1 MSLIVIELNDVS
13 LQVGDAA
20 GVAAAGPGF
29 ALLEGREVTLGA
41 AAEQQHRIYPTSS
54 YDKFWHE
61 LNMEPLHVR
70 GRIRHHADLAYSQ
83 LLELAREAEIEDEVL
98 LAVPGHYN
106 NQQLGLLLGLASQC
120 PFRVGGMVDSA
131 LAAAS
136 LTDKHTS
143 GEHIVH
149 AGLHLHQVLLTRLIR
164 KDGELAVDNVVPVP
178 QLGRQQLLDV
188 LMRIA
193 NDAFIRQCRF
203 NPQHEAASEQELY
216 SMLAAWIG
224 EKGDEQGNL
233 VMELKAGAITHTA
246 KLPRDQ
252 LLAGL
257 QKSYD
262 KLLRSLRPLT
272 ELPGAGILL
281 DHRLALLP
289 GAVAALGEAG
299 PLQVARPE
307 AVTEACLRHHELI
320 AGGEGVHRIRALPDL
335 DSPGEGAE
343 SRAGRNAP
351 THVLFR
357 NRAMPVADLPLV
369 NNLNGSGG
377 NALEFDLPGPSTTLG
392 RILRKQSAVMLDC
405 GDIEFRLNDV
415 PVKGRQPLK
424 LGDRIR
430 FPELADELLMIEV
443 NDGR

>member
-1 MSLIVIELNDVS
+1 MSLKVIELNDAS
-13 LQVGDAA
+13 LQVGDD
-20 GVAAAGPGF
+20 GGVVAASPGF
-29 ALLEGREVTLGA
+29 ALLEGREVILGA
-41 AAEQQHRIYPTSS
+41 AAEQRHRIDPTSS

-70 GRIRHHADLAYSQ
+70 SRIRHHADLAYSQ
-83 LLELAREAEIEDEVL
+83 LLELAREAAIDDEVL
-98 LAVPGHYN
+98 FAVPGHYN

-136 LTDKHTS
+136 DTS

-149 AGLHLHQVLLTRLIR
+149 VGLHLHQALLTRLIR
-164 KDGELAVDNVVPVP
+164 KDGELAVDSVVPVP

-188 LMRIA
+188 LMRAA

-216 SMLAAWIG
+216 SMLVAWIG
-224 EKGDEQGNL
+224 DNSGEQGNI
-233 VMELKAGAITHTA
+233 VMELKAGPITHTA
-246 KLPRDQ
+246 KLPGDQ

-257 QKSYD
+257 QKSYA

-289 GAVAALGEAG
+289 GAVSALGEAG
-299 PLQVARPE
+299 PLQVARRE
-307 AVTEACLRHHELI
+307 AVTEACLRHRELI
-320 AGGEGVHRIRALPDL
+320 GGGDGVHRIRALPDL
-335 DSPGEGAE
+335 DSPGESVGPRE
-343 SRAGRNAP
+343 DRNAP

-377 NALEFDLPGPSTTLG
+377 SVLEFDLPGPSTTLG
-392 RILRKQSAVMLDC
+392 RILRQQSEVMLDC
-405 GDIEFRLNDV
+405 GEIEFRLNDV
-415 PVKGRQPLK
+415 PVKGKQPLK

-430 FPELADELLMIEV
+430 FPELTDEMLMIEV

>member
-1 MSLIVIELNDVS
+1 MSLKVIELNDVS
-13 LQVGDAA
+13 LQIGDAA

-29 ALLEGREVTLGA
+29 ALLEGREAILGA
-41 AAEQQHRIYPTSS
+41 EAEERHRIHPTSS

-61 LNMEPLHVR
+61 LDMEPLR
-70 GRIRHHADLAYSQ
+70 IDGRIRHHADLAYSQ
-83 LLELAREAEIEDEVL
+83 LLELARKAQIDKEVL
-98 LAVPGHYN
+98 LAVPGHYSN
-106 NQQLGLLLGLASQC
+106 RQLGLLLGIVGQC
-120 PFRVGGMVDSA
+120 PFRVTGMVDSA
-131 LAAAS
+131 LAAAENAS
-136 LTDKHTS
+136 S
-143 GEHIVH
+143 EERIVY

-164 KDGELAVDNVVPVP
+164 KDGELAVDNVVPIP

-233 VMELKAGAITHTA
+233 EMELKAGTMTHTA

-257 QKSYD
+257 RKFYD
-262 KLLRSLRPLT
+262 KLLLSLRPLT
-272 ELPGAGILL
+272 EPPGAGILL

-299 PLQVARPE
+299 PLRVARPE

-320 AGGEGVHRIRALPDL
+320 AGGDGVHRIRALPDL
-335 DSPGEGAE
+335 DSPGEVAGK
-343 SRAGRNAP
+343 RAGRNAP
-351 THVLFR
+351 THALFR
-357 NRAMPVADLPLV
+357 NRAMPVADLTLV
-369 NNLNGSGG
+369 NNLNGSGD

-392 RILRKQSAVMLDC
+392 RILRKQSEVLLDC
-405 GDIEFRLNDV
+405 GEIEFRLNDA
-415 PVKGRQPLK
+415 PVKGSHQLK

-430 FPELADELLMIEV
+430 FPEVSDELLMIEV
-443 NDGR
+443 SDGR

>member
-1 MSLIVIELNDVS
+1 MSLKVIELNDAS
-13 LQVGDAA
+13 LQVGDDGGVIAA
-20 GVAAAGPGF
+20 SPGF
-29 ALLEGREVTLGA
+29 ALLEGREVILGA
-41 AAEQQHRIYPTSS
+41 AAEQRHRIDPTSS

-70 GRIRHHADLAYSQ
+70 SRIRHHADLAYSQ
-83 LLELAREAEIEDEVL
+83 LLELAREAAIEDEVL
-98 LAVPGHYN
+98 FAVPGHYN
-106 NQQLGLLLGLASQC
+106 NQQLGLLLGLAGQC
-120 PFRVGGMVDSA
+120 PFRVGGMIDSA

-136 LTDKHTS
+136 HTDKYTN
-143 GEHIVH
+143 GEHVVH
-149 AGLHLHQVLLTRLIR
+149 VGLHLHQALLTRLIR
-164 KDGELAVDNVVPVP
+164 KDGELAVDSVVPVP

-188 LMRIA
+188 LMRAA

-216 SMLAAWIG
+216 SMLVAWIG
-224 EKGDEQGNL
+224 DNSGEQGNI

-257 QKSYD
+257 QKSYA

-299 PLQVARPE
+299 PLQVVRPE
-307 AVTEACLRHHELI
+307 AVTEACLRHRESI
-320 AGGEGVHRIRALPDL
+320 GGGEGVHRIRALPDS
-335 DSPGEGAE
+335 DSPDEGVE
-343 SRAGRNAP
+343 PRKDRNAP

-377 NALEFDLPGPSTTLG
+377 NALEFNLPGPSTTLG
-392 RILRKQSAVMLDC
+392 RILRQQSKVMLDC
-405 GDIEFRLNDV
+405 GEIEFRLNDV
-415 PVKGRQPLK
+415 PVKGKQPLK

-443 NDGR
+443 NNGR

>member
-1 MSLIVIELNDVS
+1 MSLKVIELNDAS
-13 LQVGDAA
+13 LRVGDAG

-29 ALLEGREVTLGA
+29 ALLRGKEVILGA

-83 LLELAREAEIEDEVL
+83 LLELAREAAIDDEVL
-98 LAVPGHYN
+98 LAVPGHYG
-106 NQQLGLLLGLASQC
+106 NQQLGLLLGLAGQC
-120 PFRVGGMVDSA
+120 PFRVSGMIDSA

-136 LTDKHTS
+136 VADNRTG

-149 AGLHLHQVLLTRLIR
+149 AGLHLHLVLLTRLIR

-188 LMRIA
+188 LMRAA
-193 NDAFIRQCRF
+193 NDAFVRQCRF
-203 NPQHEAASEQELY
+203 NPQHDAASEQELY
-216 SMLAAWIG
+216 SMLAAWV
-224 EKGDEQGNL
+224 GDSDSGQGNL
-233 VMELKAGAITHTA
+233 TMELKAGAITHTA
-246 KLPRDQ
+246 ELPREQ

-257 QKSYD
+257 RKSYD

-289 GAVAALGEAG
+289 GAVAAFGEAG

-307 AVTEACLRHHELI
+307 AVTEACLRHRELI
-320 AGGEGVHRIRALPDL
+320 AGGDGVHRIRALPDR
-335 DSPGEGAE
+335 DSPGEVAGT
-343 SRAGRNAP
+343 RAGRNAP
-351 THVLFR
+351 THALFR

-369 NNLNGSGG
+369 NNLNGSCG
-377 NALEFDLPGPSTTLG
+377 NALAFNLPGPSTTLG

-405 GDIEFRLNDV
+405 GEIEFRLNDV

>member
-1 MSLIVIELNDVS
+1 MSLKVIELNDVS
-13 LQVGDAA
+13 LQTGDA
-20 GVAAAGPGF
+20 GGIIAASPGF
-29 ALLEGREVTLGA
+29 ALLEGKEVVLGA

-83 LLELAREAEIEDEVL
+83 LLELAREAAIEDDVL
-98 LAVPGHYN
+98 FAVPGHYN
-106 NQQLGLLLGLASQC
+106 SQQLGLLLGLASQC
-120 PFRVGGMVDSA
+120 PFKVSGMIDSA
-131 LAAAS
+131 LAAAADA
-136 LTDKHTS
+136 T
-143 GEHIVH
+143 GEEYIVH
-149 AGLHLHQVLLTRLIR
+149 AGLYLHQMLLTRLVR
-164 KDGELAVDNVVPVP
+164 KDGELTVDNIVPIP

-203 NPQHEAASEQELY
+203 NPQHEAGSEQELY

-224 EKGDEQGNL
+224 DKSGEQGNL

-246 KLPRDQ
+246 KLPHDQ
-252 LLAGL
+252 LLTGL
-257 QKSYD
+257 KRSYE

-272 ELPGAGILL
+272 ELPGAGILV

-289 GAVAALGEAG
+289 GAVSVLGEVG
-299 PLQVARPE
+299 PLRVARPE
-307 AVTEACLRHHELI
+307 AVTLSCLRHCELI
-320 AGGEGVHRIRALPDL
+320 GGGEGVHRIRALPDQNT
-335 DSPGEGAE
+335 PRGKTRP
-343 SRAGRNAP
+343 RAAADAP

-357 NRAMPVADLPLV
+357 NRALPVGDLPLV
-369 NNLNGSGG
+369 TSLNGSGG
-377 NALEFDLPGPSTTLG
+377 DALKFDLPGPSTTLG
-392 RILRKQSAVMLDC
+392 RIQKIQSEVQLDC
-405 GDIEFRLNDV
+405 GEIEFRLNDV
-415 PVKGRQPLK
+415 PVKGKQPLK

-443 NDGR
+443 NDGG

>member
-1 MSLIVIELNDVS
+1 MSLKVIELNDS
-13 LQVGDAA
+13 LLQVGDA
-20 GVAAAGPGF
+20 GGVVAASPGF
-29 ALLEGREVTLGA
+29 ALLEGREVILGA
-41 AAEQQHRIYPTSS
+41 AAEQRHRIDPTSS

-83 LLELAREAEIEDEVL
+83 LLDLAREAAIEDEVL
-98 LAVPGHYN
+98 FAVPGHYN

-120 PFRVGGMVDSA
+120 PFQVGGMVDSA

-136 LTDKHTS
+136 HTDKYTS

-149 AGLHLHQVLLTRLIR
+149 VGLHLHHVLLTRLIR
-164 KDGELAVDNVVPVP
+164 KGGELTVDNVVPVP

-188 LMRIA
+188 LMRTA

-216 SMLAAWIG
+216 SLLAAWIG
-224 EKGDEQGNL
+224 ANSGDQDNF

-246 KLPRDQ
+246 KLPRDH

-257 QKSYD
+257 HKSYA
-262 KLLRSLRPLT
+262 KLLRSLGPLT
-272 ELPGAGILL
+272 ELTGAGILL

-289 GAVAALGEAG
+289 GAVSALGEAG

-307 AVTEACLRHHELI
+307 AVTEACLRHRELI
-320 AGGEGVHRIRALPDL
+320 GGGEGVHRIRALPDL
-335 DSPGEGAE
+335 DSPGKGAAPGD
-343 SRAGRNAP
+343 SPGAP

-357 NRAMPVADLPLV
+357 NRAMPVADLSLV

-377 NALEFDLPGPSTTLG
+377 SALEFDLPGPSTTLG
-392 RILRKQSAVMLDC
+392 RILREQSEVMLDC
-405 GDIEFRLNDV
+405 GEIEFRLNDV
-415 PVKGRQPLK
+415 PVKGRQPLR

>member
-1 MSLIVIELNDVS
+1 MSLKVIELNDAS
-13 LQVGDAA
+13 LQVGDD
-20 GVAAAGPGF
+20 GGIVAASPGF
-29 ALLEGREVTLGA
+29 ALLEGREVILGA
-41 AAEQQHRIYPTSS
+41 AAEQRHRIDPTSS

-70 GRIRHHADLAYSQ
+70 SRIRHHADLAYSQ
-83 LLELAREAEIEDEVL
+83 LLELAREAAIEDEVL
-98 LAVPGHYN
+98 FAVPGHYN

-131 LAAAS
+131 LAAAA
-136 LTDKHTS
+136 DTS
-143 GEHIVH
+143 GEHVVH
-149 AGLHLHQVLLTRLIR
+149 VGLHLHQALLTRLIR
-164 KDGELAVDNVVPVP
+164 KDGELAVDSVVPVP

-216 SMLAAWIG
+216 SMLAAWV
-224 EKGDEQGNL
+224 GDSDSEQGNL
-233 VMELKAGAITHTA
+233 EMELKAGAITHTA

-252 LLAGL
+252 LLAEL
-257 QKSYD
+257 QKSYA

-299 PLQVARPE
+299 PLQVVRPE
-307 AVTEACLRHHELI
+307 AVTEACLRHRESI

-335 DSPGEGAE
+335 DSPGADVRHRED
-343 SRAGRNAP
+343 RNAP

-377 NALEFDLPGPSTTLG
+377 NALEFNLPGPSTTLG
-392 RILRKQSAVMLDC
+392 RILRQRSEVMLDC
-405 GDIEFRLNDV
+405 GEIEFRLNDV

>member
-1 MSLIVIELNDVS
+1 MSLKVIELNDAS
-13 LQVGDAA
+13 LQVGDEA
-20 GVAAAGPGF
+20 GVHATGPGF
-29 ALLEGREVTLGA
+29 ALLEGREVILGA
-41 AAEQQHRIYPTSS
+41 AAEQRHRIDPTSS
-54 YDKFWHE
+54 YDKFWHQ

-83 LLELAREAEIEDEVL
+83 LLELAREAAIDDEVL
-98 LAVPGHYN
+98 LAVPGHYG

-120 PFRVGGMVDSA
+120 PFRVDGMIDSA
-131 LAAAS
+131 LAAAA
-136 LTDKHTS
+136 DTS

-164 KDGELAVDNVVPVP
+164 KDGELAVDSVVPVP

-224 EKGDEQGNL
+224 DSNSEQGNL
-233 VMELKAGAITHTA
+233 EMELKAGAITHTA

-257 QKSYD
+257 RQSYE

-289 GAVAALGEAG
+289 GAVSALGDAG

-307 AVTEACLRHHELI
+307 AVTEACLRHRELI
-320 AGGEGVHRIRALPDL
+320 GGGEGVHRIRALPDL
-335 DSPGEGAE
+335 DSPGEGAAL
-343 SRAGRNAP
+343 RDAPGKP

-357 NRAMPVADLPLV
+357 NRAMPAADLSLV

-377 NALEFDLPGPSTTLG
+377 NAFEFDLPGPSTTLG
-392 RILRKQSAVMLDC
+392 RILRQKSEIMLDC
-405 GDIEFRLNDV
+405 GEIEFRLNDV

-430 FPELADELLMIEV
+430 FPDLADELLMIEV